1 MMTGVLRRSPMRTI
15 WDLNVVIVV
24 LIEHLFGAGAN
35 LAISSVM
42 LVEFTHGFGGN
53 LDRFHSRKTKFDLD
67 QSILPN
73 RHPFTPDFLKIP
85 NTVHLLWSY
94 ISSRHLDTDFVRNPT

>member
-1 MMTGVLRRSPMRTI
+1 MRTI

-42 LVEFTHGFGGN
+42 LAEFTHGFGGN
-53 LDRFHSRKTKFDLD
+53 LDRFHSRKTKFDHD

-73 RHPFTPDFLKIP
+73 RLPIFLKIP